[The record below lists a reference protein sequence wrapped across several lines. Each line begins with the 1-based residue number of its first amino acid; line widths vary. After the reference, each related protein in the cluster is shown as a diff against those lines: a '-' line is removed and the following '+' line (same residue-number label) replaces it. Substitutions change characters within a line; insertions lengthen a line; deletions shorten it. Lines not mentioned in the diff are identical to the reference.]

1 MTSFISTYHNK
12 VDRKGRV
19 SVPAQFRERLADFGC
34 RELVAYPSPRHKAIE
49 SLPKT
54 VFDKLMQKRTDRN
67 VEEGDFERVL
77 FGDSRDIVVDTMMG
91 LATPLPIDTEG
102 RVLLPAHL
110 LEHAQIDERA
120 TFTGRGDR
128 IQIWSPENHQSELQ
142 AALEK
147 LRSRLG
153 EEGG

>member
-1 MTSFISTYHNK
+1 MTSFISTYNNK

-54 VFDKLMQKRTDRN
+54 VFDRLMQKRTDRN

-110 LEHAQIDERA
+110 LEHAEIDERA

-142 AALEK
+142 AALET

-153 EEGG
+153 EDGE